1 MDVHVFYVLKLKTS
15 KKNSF
20 LLSVCLSVW
29 LYVCRA
35 VGLTVCLSVCMSI
48 CTWILAL
55 DTITFEG
62 VNESKQ
68 NLVGVFYL

>member
-15 KKNSF
+15 KKKF
-20 LLSVCLSVW
+20 LPSICLSVGLAVCLSG
-29 LYVCRA
+29 CRSD
-35 VGLTVCLSVCMSI
+35 CLSVCMSI